1 MPSRFLTHPEL
12 FPARLAG
19 EPWGEES
26 VTLDLPG
33 GRFRVTGLSRD
44 QALSLSDRFD
54 MGEGRRAKED
64 GENTASDPQT
74 ADREQRISDSANKR
88 ISELA
93 IFRAAPSDFVAVDT
107 RGWSYDLDLDGA
119 AIAGMNLMA
128 RLGVARSAIWTCA
141 TGRDEFWGVVENV
154 LRPLVARRLLAGN
167 GLLVHSSAVVLD
179 GRAFLLAGG
188 SGAGKSTLAA
198 MALQA
203 GHAVMSDDLNAVV
216 GDEIV
221 PLPFSGDLSREVLC
235 ATPSPLHAVV
245 ALEQGT
251 HDGVRPLSRAQ
262 AVSLLVRCAPY
273 VNRDAAL
280 GEVLFDRAQ
289 AIACGARTAVLTF
302 RRDGDVWPILAA
314 L

>member
-12 FPARLAG
+12 FPARMAG
-19 EPWGEES
+19 EPWGDES

-33 GRFRVTGLSRD
+33 GPFLVSGLSPD

-54 MGEGRRAKED
+54 KGEGRRAKENRD
-64 GENTASDPQT
+64 IAPGDERLATSDP
-74 ADREQRISDSANKR
+74 RSATTE
-88 ISELA
+88 IA
-93 IFRAAPSDFVAVDT
+93 IFRAAPTDFVTVDT
-107 RGWSYDLDLDGA
+107 RGWSYDLDVDGP

-128 RLGVARSAIWTCA
+128 RLGAERAAIWTSA
-141 TGRDEFWGVVENV
+141 VGRDEFWGVVENV

-167 GLLVHSSAVVLD
+167 GLLVHSAAVVID
-179 GRAFLLAGG
+179 GRAFLLAGA
-188 SGAGKSTLAA
+188 SGMGKSTLAA

-216 GDEIV
+216 GSEIV
-221 PLPFSGDLSREVLC
+221 PLPFSGDLSLDLLC
-235 ATPSPLHAVV
+235 KTAAPLHAVV

-251 HDGVRPLSRAQ
+251 HDAVRPLSRAQ

-273 VNRDAAL
+273 VNRDAEL
-280 GEVLFDRAQ
+280 GEALLDRAY
-289 AIACGARTAVLTF
+289 AIARAARTAMLTF
-302 RRDGDVWPILAA
+302 RRDGAVWPILAA

>member
-1 MPSRFLTHPEL
+1 MASRFLTHPEL
-12 FPARLAG
+12 FPARMAG

-33 GRFRVTGLSRD
+33 GPYAISGLSPD
-44 QALSLSDRFD
+44 QRASLEDRFAIR
-54 MGEGRRAKED
+54 GELLSNSEARSAI
-64 GENTASDPQT
+64 SDP
-74 ADREQRISDSANKR
+74 RISDPRSANSDR
-88 ISELA
+88 RPAISEIAL
-93 IFRAAPSDFVAVDT
+93 FRAAPSDFVTVDT
-107 RGWSYDLDLDGA
+107 RGWSYDLDIDGP

-128 RLGVARSAIWTCA
+128 RVGAEQAAIWTCA
-141 TGRDEFWGVVENV
+141 AGRDEFWGVVENV
-154 LRPLVARRLLAGN
+154 LRPLVARRLLAGD

-179 GRAFLLAGG
+179 GRAFLLAGA

-203 GHAVMSDDLNAVV
+203 GHAVMSDDLNAVIGTEV
-216 GDEIV
+216 V
-221 PLPFSGDLSREVLC
+221 PLPFSGDLSRDVLC
-235 ATPSPLHAVV
+235 TTAAPLHAVV

-251 HDGVRPLSRAQ
+251 HDDVRPLSRAQ

-280 GEVLFDRAQ
+280 GEALLDRAQ
-289 AIACGARTAVLTF
+289 AIASAAQTAVLTF
-302 RRDGDVWPILAA
+302 RRDGEVWPILAA